1 MLDLLHLPPESQSR
15 ARVFA
20 ITAWLAFTLCG
31 VSAVLAL
38 ASGLTVLAA
47 LNAINVLVSAL
58 VLRRLDAQPQAMVRL
73 FLWTL
78 TLTLT
83 AGALATTPMEPTMLG
98 YLFVLPLVSATM
110 LDERETKHWFLR
122 VMAVGA
128 AATLAGGFG
137 FTVRQVDP
145 LPLVNQVFNFVATL
159 VAAMA
164 LLRALARERDRAEER
179 VREAERA
186 RAAFFANISHEIR
199 TPMNGV
205 LGMTDALL
213 LRDLRADERE
223 MAQTI
228 HTSGVLMLSLLD
240 DLLDLSKLEAGRLTL
255 EEGPVSLPSL
265 ANELRALWTPAA
277 KKKQLELTV
286 ELDAS
291 APETLKLDGRRLRQI
306 LGNLVSNALK
316 FTQTGAVRVVL
327 ARANDR
333 LVCSVT
339 DTGIGISP
347 EQQRRLFGR
356 FVQADDARAKRY
368 QGSGLGLALSRE
380 LAQLMG
386 GTLDVES
393 EPGVGSRFTCTLPLV
408 EVAATPPRPERE
420 GLLPAG
426 LRVLVVDDNAV
437 NRLVAQRLLG
447 LSGCE
452 IDVASDGHAAME
464 VLARK
469 DFDVVLMD
477 VHMPELDGLEVTRRI
492 RASPGAQPRII
503 GVSASADS
511 DDVRSC
517 REAGMND
524 FLAKPITRERLIE
537 TLQRQLVA
545 CMQART

>member
-1 MLDLLHLPPESQSR
+1 MLALLYLPPESQSR

-98 YLFVLPLVSATM
+98 YLFVLPLVAATM
-110 LDERETKHWFLR
+110 LDERETKHWFFR
-122 VMAVGA
+122 VMAMGA

-137 FTVRQVDP
+137 FTVQQVDP
-145 LPLVNQVFNFVATL
+145 LPLVNQVLNFVATL

-347 EQQRRLFGR
+347 EQHRRLFER
-356 FVQADDARAKRY
+356 FVQADDARARRY

-386 GTLDVES
+386 GTLEVES

-408 EVAATPPRPERE
+408 EVAAAPPRPERE

-469 DFDVVLMD
+469 DFDVVLLD

-524 FLAKPITRERLIE
+524 FLAKPVTRERLIE
-537 TLQRQLVA
+537 TLQRQVGH
-545 CMQART
+545 

>member
-1 MLDLLHLPPESQSR
+1 MLALLHLPPESQSR

-20 ITAWLAFTLCG
+20 ITSWLAFALCG
-31 VSAVLAL
+31 VSAVLAW
-38 ASGLTVLAA
+38 ASNLTVLASLNA
-47 LNAINVLVSAL
+47 LNVVTSAF
-58 VLRRLDAQPQAMVRL
+58 VLRRLSVQPQAMVRL
-73 FLWTL
+73 FLWIF

-98 YLFVLPLVSATM
+98 YLFVLPLVAATM
-110 LDERETKHWFLR
+110 LDERETMHWFFR
-122 VMAVGA
+122 VM
-128 AATLAGGFG
+128 LAGGAATVLGGFG
-137 FTVRQVDP
+137 HTVRQVDP

-213 LRDLRADERE
+213 LRELGPSERE

-240 DLLDLSKLEAGRLTL
+240 DLLDLSKLEAGRLAL

-265 ANELRALWTPAA
+265 ADELRALWTPAA
-277 KKKQLELTV
+277 KKKQLALTV

-291 APETLKLDGRRLRQI
+291 APGTLKLDGRRLRQI

-316 FTQTGAVRVVL
+316 FTQAGQVRVVL

-386 GTLDVES
+386 GTLEVES

-408 EVAATPPRPERE
+408 EVTATPPKPEGE
-420 GLLPAG
+420 GLLPVG

-524 FLAKPITRERLIE
+524 FLAKPVTRERLIE
-537 TLQRQLVA
+537 TLQRQVGH
-545 CMQART
+545 